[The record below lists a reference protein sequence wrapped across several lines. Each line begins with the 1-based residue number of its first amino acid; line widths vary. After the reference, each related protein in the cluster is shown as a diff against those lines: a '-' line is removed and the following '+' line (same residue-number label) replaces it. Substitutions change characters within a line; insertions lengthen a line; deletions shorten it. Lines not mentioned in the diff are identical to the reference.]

1 MKWVWFYGQVWK
13 EFKKSRSEKSNGFTV
28 IGYFLFL
35 QKPKSLLFLSANS
48 FQCDIPVSLSTKM
61 HLDFFSWF
69 FGTVLQGMRSVRTLQ
84 VSFFFSLTHHVDH
97 TYLNINLDGQFI
109 CLGFLRSICNCFFC
123 WGETFAYSNLLRKV
137 FLKQDKYE
145 KAISFFIECWL
156 SCIIKVSISCSGN

>member
-35 QKPKSLLFLSANS
+35 QKPKSLLFLTANS

-61 HLDFFSWF
+61 HLHFFSDFLELFYREWDQIALCKW
-69 FGTVLQGMRSVRTLQ
+69 G
-84 VSFFFSLTHHVDH
+84 FFSLTHHVDH

-109 CLGFLRSICNCFFC
+109 CLGFLRSICNCF
-123 WGETFAYSNLLRKV
+123 LLGGNFRIFKS
-137 FLKQDKYE
+137 LAE
-145 KAISFFIECWL
+145 SF
-156 SCIIKVSISCSGN
+156 SKTG